1 MLIDLDVQLLEVLSI
16 AKKIA
21 TVIQR
26 SKVAEMH
33 FACVSKTMSRIS
45 TSLQVAASLGRQIE
59 GI

>member
-1 MLIDLDVQLLEVLSI
+1 MLIDLDVQWLETLST
-16 AKKIA
+16 AEKLA

-26 SKVAEMH
+26 SNVAEMH
-33 FACVSKTMSRIS
+33 FACVSKNMSRIS